1 MDNKKIDTLQS
12 FDSLTALAKELK
24 ISRQT
29 LYKRLKDNDMKGRLS
44 FTKKE
49 LSLLKK
55 RPIKSVKVDSQ
66 VDKEVNNE
74 QEKLVGV
81 LREELKAKNHT
92 IDQLNEQLINSQKLQ
107 LMSQQH
113 TEQLTRETH
122 ELKKLTNPKKDF
134 GLVYSIRKR
143 FNVLDKL
150 KNLYI
155 LFHVLGYFHLW
166 QVQ

>member
-1 MDNKKIDTLQS
+1 MDNKKLDSLQS

-29 LYKRLKDNDMKGRLS
+29 LYKRLNDNDMKGRLS

-66 VDKEVNNE
+66 VDKEVDSE
-74 QEKLVGV
+74 QDKLISV
-81 LREELKAKNHT
+81 LRAELKAKNHT
-92 IDQLNEQLINSQKLQ
+92 INQLNEQLINSQKLQ

-113 TEQLTRETH
+113 TEQLTRELH
-122 ELKKLTNPKKDF
+122 ELKKIERPKQGFWARLF
-134 GLVYSIRKR
+134 GK
-143 FNVLDKL
+143 
-150 KNLYI
+150 
-155 LFHVLGYFHLW
+155 
-166 QVQ
+166 

>member
-1 MDNKKIDTLQS
+1 MDDKKIDTLQL

-29 LYKRLKDNDMKGRLS
+29 LYKRLNDNNMRGRLS

-55 RPIKSVKVDSQ
+55 RPFKSVKVDSQ
-66 VDKEVNNE
+66 IDKDIYSE
-74 QEKLVGV
+74 QHRLVST

-113 TEQLTRETH
+113 VEQLTHDLH
-122 ELKKLTNPKKDF
+122 ELKKIDQPKQGFWSKLF
-134 GLVYSIRKR
+134 GK
-143 FNVLDKL
+143 
-150 KNLYI
+150 
-155 LFHVLGYFHLW
+155 
-166 QVQ
+166 

>member
-1 MDNKKIDTLQS
+1 MDNKKLDTLQS

-29 LYKRLKDNDMKGRLS
+29 LYKRLNDNDMKGRLS

-55 RPIKSVKVDSQ
+55 RPNKSVKVDSQ
-66 VDKEVNNE
+66 VDKEVDSE
-74 QEKLVGV
+74 KDKLVSV

-92 IDQLNEQLINSQKLQ
+92 INQLNEQLVNSQKLQ

-113 TEQLTRETH
+113 TEQLTRELH
-122 ELKKLTNPKKDF
+122 ELKKIEQPKQSWWSRLF
-134 GLVYSIRKR
+134 GK
-143 FNVLDKL
+143 
-150 KNLYI
+150 
-155 LFHVLGYFHLW
+155 
-166 QVQ
+166 